1 LERIDFD
8 EKYLGLPTPKGRLK
22 RGVFQ
27 PLEQHF
33 FKRMT
38 SWKEKELSAA
48 GKEILIK
55 SIAQALPNYI
65 MSVFRLT
72 DGLCEDL
79 LKAIHGYWWGSEKG
93 KRKVQWVP
101 WKTMVLPK
109 YLGGMGFKDLI
120 NQALLAKQA
129 WRLIAFPNSLCA
141 RVLKAK
147 YFPNGN
153 LLEMPHRHGELSSM
167 GWNS

>member
-55 SIAQALPNYI
+55 SIAQALLNYI

-79 LKAIHGYWWGSEKG
+79 LKAIHGYWWDLKKARGRYNG
-93 KRKVQWVP
+93 FHGRLWCFLNTWVA
-101 WKTMVLPK
+101 WVL
-109 YLGGMGFKDLI
+109 
-120 NQALLAKQA
+120 
-129 WRLIAFPNSLCA
+129 RT
-141 RVLKAK
+141 
-147 YFPNGN
+147 
-153 LLEMPHRHGELSSM
+153 
-167 GWNS
+167 